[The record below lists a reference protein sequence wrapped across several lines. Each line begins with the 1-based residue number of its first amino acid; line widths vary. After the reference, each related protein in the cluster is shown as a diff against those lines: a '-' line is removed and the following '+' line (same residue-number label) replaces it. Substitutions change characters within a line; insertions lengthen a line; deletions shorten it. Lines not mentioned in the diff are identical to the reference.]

1 MKSLQNIS
9 NKVKSYFNNATWD
22 DEIKQKLGQFASN
35 PKINNLAN
43 NFNTQVNQARAYQQ
57 QNPTSRVLKDYVNNT
72 YVAAARDIPHAISG
86 IVGTRPQPLNIG
98 GFQFGS
104 KTSRVLNVGSLGLDV
119 VGAVP
124 DPTDIV
130 FASANYLKGYKQ
142 ARNQGGN
149 FVQSLQSGEQTM
161 AGNKYVGL
169 GDSIGGLTDKQRT
182 VGNLA
187 ELPLVLAAGFARNRS
202 GAKQSIEQALKNEQ
216 AITELVGA
224 TKNWRVLP
232 QDVQIGFID
241 NLRRVAEQVIPDVVN
256 NKEFRKQTA
265 TDPET
270 WIKTTSRFLEE
281 ALTAAKNPDKLSN
294 FGFQAKPLRKLDDAT
309 PPKGVPQSPLYDTY
323 GTVKEWGT
331 RNQYVAN
338 NPYRKQLD
346 QMKITKKFDMDVL
359 NKAERWEMEQ
369 VLKDKPAFLS
379 DNLSKEEITKFAKKN
394 NLWFRTTPDKQSIV
408 VAKDMDSLNR
418 VLNSVGVQGKQREL
432 GLALGYEDLQKNVT
446 QGGLPSTP
454 QIKPNQSPLYDTKD
468 YIEVF
473 HGGNKENLASIDK
486 KFQVLSP
493 EEMRKIPSS
502 VAGDIY
508 GLSTSTDKSIADYYA
523 SLQPTAKG
531 ATTKLYISKKAKFYQ
546 MPEGKEIDEL
556 SVDDLLKLKDR
567 GYDAVKGNSEGEVR
581 ILRADKV
588 LNKSQIEKMPQST
601 NAIIKNDQIAGS
613 LKNQEKIAETVSQTS
628 KRGDSR
634 PLGQNLVQSKIKN
647 VAQGG
652 LSDVTQAG
660 IKETG
665 KIAGIKMSN
674 QIPEPI
680 ETFRSTDVLSQGKQT
695 TPAVLDKTAT
705 ETQTQSLKQILQSKK
720 TSSDDIISEGKKAI
734 GSEIDSSKRST
745 RQVFDDLY
753 TQWVDRYHP
762 ISRASKKAKIE
773 LRGKNAELRP
783 EFDPDY
789 LVRRLTGAG
798 GVADNRFKTE
808 LNPILKQVEDSGI
821 DKSDMDT
828 YLAHNRMIGFDEA
841 GREIYGVD
849 PIKSRAV
856 VQALEQKYP
865 EISKLAQE
873 FYSYEDKGFQEL
885 VEAGF
890 INAKDAQGIRSA
902 NPNYAPLY
910 RVRDELDD
918 YLGLPT
924 RKTMQGTSPI
934 KGLKGS
940 KRKILSPVES
950 IIGDTFSQRA
960 AIEKNRVATSIVDL
974 NKVADMGFD
983 KVSKSGSDTITVWRD
998 GKKEFWRVGNDIAD
1012 TAKGVNEEATNTVLK
1027 IIQAPA
1033 QLLRQGATGRNPE
1046 FMVPNIIRDQI
1057 DAGITSKYGYIPFID
1072 FASGLK
1078 SMIRNEDVYQSWQKS
1093 GAKIDLGELSGRKSI
1108 SKFVDEKNNKRN
1120 LFQWVGAGLD
1130 VLGKYSEQ
1138 PTRVGLYKKA
1148 FNKTGNPLLAA
1159 MESRD
1164 ATVDFARMGS
1174 KMKVANSIIPFLNVG
1189 VQGFDKLVRATK
1201 ERPGRVLFNAGI
1213 YAAAPAVMTTLY
1225 NLLNFKEEYMEI
1237 PQYEKDSNFVLV
1249 IGRNADGTVDYRTFP
1264 KGNVVPFVANPV
1276 QSLMEHFAGADE
1288 QGFKAMAL
1296 RTLSDGLPVLSGG
1309 GSLKEIGLKTI
1320 GSNLPQAVKPI
1331 TESLINKSFY
1341 KYDERKG
1348 EAKDIVPFYMKD
1360 KPAYQQ
1366 DYEFTPQM
1374 YKKIGAVVNV
1384 SPLQVKNLME
1394 GYLAGYAKIP
1404 AQVIEAVYKSANG
1417 EPINPNDKTLIRRFA
1432 KQTYPTSKTKAV
1444 EEVPEVPNI
1453 FKRVFGD
1460 TKEAAAAEELPII
1473 DNDFKVLYD
1482 DATKVVSGYADNSS
1496 KIRTGLKDN
1505 QTLEEAQTE
1514 LVQAQ
1519 NVLRKMEQ
1527 EQPERVYKIGLD
1539 VYESDGGK
1547 TTEERADWAYEW
1559 LGKAKDEKQYEDW
1572 YQEML
1577 DKKVLTKAVVE
1588 QLVELGLDVSKYV
1601 EGGKVKSLGG
1611 SGGKAKKLKLSGVNF
1626 DVPTT
1631 SVSLKSTP
1639 VPQAP
1644 KINLSVP
1651 KGSTRI
1657 AAAARPR
1664 SAVQTYKP
1672 QTFKNDLTKGIIR
1685 L

>member
-9 NKVKSYFNNATWD
+9 SKVKNYFNNATWD
-22 DEIKQKLGQFASN
+22 DEIKQKFGQFASN

-43 NFNTQVNQARAYQQ
+43 NFNTQVNQARTYQQ

-72 YVAAARDIPHAISG
+72 YVAAAKDIPQAISG
-86 IVGTRPQPLNIG
+86 IVKPQPLNIG

-104 KTSRVLNVGSLGLDV
+104 KSTRVLNAGRLGLDV
-119 VGAVP
+119 LGAVP
-124 DPTDIV
+124 DPTDIA
-130 FASANYLKGYKQ
+130 FAGANYLKGYKQ
-142 ARNQGGN
+142 ARNQGSN
-149 FVQSLQSGEQTM
+149 LVQSLQSGEQTM

-169 GDSIGGLTDKQRT
+169 GDSISGLTENQRT

-187 ELPLVLAAGFARNRS
+187 ELPIALVAGIAGNRR
-202 GAKQSIEQALKNEQ
+202 GAKLSMENALNNEQ
-216 AITELVGA
+216 AIRELVGA
-224 TKNWRVLP
+224 SKNWRVLP
-232 QDVQIGFID
+232 QETQIGFID

-281 ALTAAKNPDKLSN
+281 ALTAAKNPDDLSG
-294 FGFQAKPLRKLDDAT
+294 FGLQSKPLRKLDDTQAGKT
-309 PPKGVPQSPLYDTY
+309 AQQSLYDTTLA
-323 GTVKEWGT
+323 GQKPNQELLNNVQRDMQLGKQTTFQFKPGDKVVSNGKDFIVKSSYIENGRPRYEVYT
-331 RNQYVAN
+331 
-338 NPYRKQLD
+338 PG
-346 QMKITKKFDMDVL
+346 
-359 NKAERWEMEQ
+359 
-369 VLKDKPAFLS
+369 
-379 DNLSKEEITKFAKKN
+379 KKN
-394 NLWFRTTPDKQSIV
+394 SLSHQFRI
-408 VAKDMDSLNR
+408 
-418 VLNSVGVQGKQREL
+418 
-432 GLALGYEDLQKNVT
+432 YESDI
-446 QGGLPSTP
+446 
-454 QIKPNQSPLYDTKD
+454 IKPNEKINTSAGIARGQEIGQPKGQTPTG
-468 YIEVF
+468 ENR
-473 HGGNKENLASIDK
+473 GGVGQILVQNQTNPYTKENVKQSLNQNPQNPQLNNLYYGLRNFEGDVSNILKDSEKRLIDK
-486 KFQVLSP
+486 
-493 EEMRKIPSS
+493 
-502 VAGDIY
+502 Y
-508 GLSTSTDKSIADYYA
+508 
-523 SLQPTAKG
+523 
-531 ATTKLYISKKAKFYQ
+531 
-546 MPEGKEIDEL
+546 
-556 SVDDLLKLKDR
+556 
-567 GYDAVKGNSEGEVR
+567 
-581 ILRADKV
+581 
-588 LNKSQIEKMPQST
+588 
-601 NAIIKNDQIAGS
+601 
-613 LKNQEKIAETVSQTS
+613 
-628 KRGDSR
+628 
-634 PLGQNLVQSKIKN
+634 

-652 LSDVTQAG
+652 LTDVSQAG
-660 IKETG
+660 TKETG
-665 KIAGIKMSN
+665 KIAGIRMSN
-674 QIPEPI
+674 RIPEPT
-680 ETFRSTDVLSQGKQT
+680 ETFRSADALSQGKQT
-695 TPAVLDKTAT
+695 TQSVLDKIAT
-705 ETQTQSLKQILQSKK
+705 GTQTQSLKQILQSKK
-720 TSSDDIISEGKKAI
+720 TSSDDIISEGRKAI

-745 RQVFDDLY
+745 RQVFNDLY

-762 ISRASKKAKIE
+762 ISQASKKAKIE
-773 LRGKNAELRP
+773 LKGKNAQLRP

-865 EISKLAQE
+865 EINKLAQE

-974 NKVADMGFD
+974 NKVADMGFE
-983 KVSKSGSDTITVWRD
+983 KVNKSGSDTITVWRD

-1046 FMVPNIIRDQI
+1046 FMVPNIIRDQV

-1108 SKFVDEKNNKRN
+1108 SKFVDEKKNKRN
-1120 LFQWVGAGLD
+1120 LFQWIGAGLD

-1148 FNKTGNPLLAA
+1148 LNKTGNPLLAA

-1201 ERPGRVLFNAGI
+1201 ERPGRVLFNAAI
-1213 YAAAPAVMTTLY
+1213 YGAAPALMTTLY

-1237 PQYEKDSNFVLV
+1237 PQHEKDSNFVLV
-1249 IGRNADGTVDYRTFP
+1249 VGRNADGTVDYRTFP
-1264 KGNVVPFVANPV
+1264 KGNVVPFIANPV

-1341 KYDERKG
+1341 RYDERKG

-1394 GYLAGYAKIP
+1394 GYLAGYVKIP
-1404 AQVIEAVYKSANG
+1404 AQVIEAVYKTANG

-1432 KQTYPTSKTKAV
+1432 KQTYPTSKTKTV

-1460 TKEAAAAEELPII
+1460 TKEASAAEELPTI
-1473 DNDFKVLYD
+1473 DNDFKVMYE
-1482 DATKVVSGYADNSS
+1482 DATKIVSGYADNSS
-1496 KIRTGLKDN
+1496 KIRTGLKDT

-1519 NVLRKMEQ
+1519 NILRKMEQ

-1539 VYESDGGK
+1539 VYESGGGK

-1559 LGKAKDEKQYEDW
+1559 LGKAKDEKQYKDW

-1577 DKKVLTKAVVE
+1577 DKKVLTKEVVE
-1588 QLVELGLDVSKYV
+1588 QLAELGLDVDKYV

-1626 DVPTT
+1626 DIPTT
-1631 SVSLKSTP
+1631 SVSLKPTP
-1639 VPQAP
+1639 IPPAP

-1657 AAAARPR
+1657 VAAARPKTTI
-1664 SAVQTYKP
+1664 QTYKP